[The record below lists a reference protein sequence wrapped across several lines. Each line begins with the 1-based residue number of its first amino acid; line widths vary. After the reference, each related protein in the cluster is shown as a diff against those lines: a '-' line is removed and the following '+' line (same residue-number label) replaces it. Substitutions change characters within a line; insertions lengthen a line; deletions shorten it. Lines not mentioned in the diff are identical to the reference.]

1 MEQLKARLVAK
12 GYTQKFGVDYDETF
26 TPVVRFTSIRVLLA
40 LAVQKDM
47 LVHQMD
53 VVTAFLNGTLEE
65 EIYMEQPSHYV
76 EKGKEKLVCKL
87 NKSLYGLK
95 QSPRCW
101 NAVFTEYMEQA
112 GFVQSSADS
121 CVFVQTEE
129 DDLTIVAVYV
139 DNLIILTKTPEKMK
153 EVKQSLEGRF
163 KMGKLHYCLGIS
175 IDHNEDGKCIRMH
188 QKQYIQAMLEKF
200 GLTQANAALT
210 PADVNVILKKDDETS
225 KPVDSIQYQ
234 SLVGSLLYCAI
245 GTRPE
250 V

>member
-1 MEQLKARLVAK
+1 MEQLKAHLVAK

-129 DDLTIVAVYV
+129 DDLNRCCVC
-139 DNLIILTKTPEKMK
+139 
-153 EVKQSLEGRF
+153 GRF
-163 KMGKLHYCLGIS
+163 NHLNQ
-175 IDHNEDGKCIRMH
+175 D
-188 QKQYIQAMLEKF
+188 
-200 GLTQANAALT
+200 T
-210 PADVNVILKKDDETS
+210 
-225 KPVDSIQYQ
+225 
-234 SLVGSLLYCAI
+234 
-245 GTRPE
+245 
-250 V
+250 

>member
-53 VVTAFLNGTLEE
+53 VVTAFLNSTLEE

-95 QSPRCW
+95 QS
-101 NAVFTEYMEQA
+101 
-112 GFVQSSADS
+112 
-121 CVFVQTEE
+121 
-129 DDLTIVAVYV
+129 
-139 DNLIILTKTPEKMK
+139 
-153 EVKQSLEGRF
+153 
-163 KMGKLHYCLGIS
+163 IS
-175 IDHNEDGKCIRMH
+175 T
-188 QKQYIQAMLEKF
+188 MLERCVY
-200 GLTQANAALT
+200 GIHGASR
-210 PADVNVILKKDDETS
+210 ICS
-225 KPVDSIQYQ
+225 KQ
-234 SLVGSLLYCAI
+234 C
-245 GTRPE
+245 
-250 V
+250 